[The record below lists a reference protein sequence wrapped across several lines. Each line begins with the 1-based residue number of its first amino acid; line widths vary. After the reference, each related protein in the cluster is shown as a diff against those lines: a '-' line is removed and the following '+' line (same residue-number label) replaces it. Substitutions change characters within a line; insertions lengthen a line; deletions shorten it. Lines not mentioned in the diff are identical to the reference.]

1 MRHLPLLA
9 AACALLVAST
19 SLPFSRHLRAAQSH
33 ADVVWDTYG
42 VAHIFAPDLP
52 SMFEAHGR
60 AQMEAQG
67 NLLLHLYG
75 ESRGRGAEYW
85 GPSALALDAFRERAA
100 QFFRESGWGE
110 VSVAALEGVV
120 AAIDAAD
127 WAEAEPGAALPYPGC
142 FYSAGLLAD
151 FFGRVADAPLAAL
164 EVECRSS
171 GSDRCRFLVG
181 SESVLTALHEQ
192 MAAGVDCTAALAEI
206 AAATGRR

>member
-1 MRHLPLLA
+1 VTAPLDLPADALVAFPRESLLA
-9 AACALLVAST
+9 
-19 SLPFSRHLRAAQSH
+19 LRAAMRR
-33 ADVVWDTYG
+33 DVGDGSASWLQEG
-42 VAHIFAPDLP
+42 GFA
-52 SMFEAHGR
+52 
-60 AQMEAQG
+60 
-67 NLLLHLYG
+67 
-75 ESRGRGAEYW
+75 
-85 GPSALALDAFRERAA
+85 SALALDAFRERAA